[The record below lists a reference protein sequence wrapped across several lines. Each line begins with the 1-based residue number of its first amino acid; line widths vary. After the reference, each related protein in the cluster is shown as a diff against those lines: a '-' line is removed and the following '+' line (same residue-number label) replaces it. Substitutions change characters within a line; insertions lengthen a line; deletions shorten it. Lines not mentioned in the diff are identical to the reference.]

1 MLIWQTLR
9 GFFLGS
15 RIKLLVSCQQ
25 MSFCC
30 SWESS
35 LRKSDGTKS
44 SEPIPLPHFD
54 FRPSTASSSRGRK
67 PSGPSSRGRKPSGPS
82 SRGRKPSG
90 PSSRDRKPS
99 GPSSRKS
106 SKKKREK
113 EKRRKERQK
122 QEIAKKKKENEQE
135 LTRYDMRNLRK
146 RQIFDTEMRVP

>member
-67 PSGPSSRGRKPSGPS
+67 PSGPSSRGRKPFRPLFTRPETVRPLFTRPETFRPLFTEIFKEEEGE
-82 SRGRKPSG
+82 GEEEE
-90 PSSRDRKPS
+90 
-99 GPSSRKS
+99 
-106 SKKKREK
+106 REAK
-113 EKRRKERQK
+113 AGDC
-122 QEIAKKKKENEQE
+122 QEEEGE
-135 LTRYDMRNLRK
+135 
-146 RQIFDTEMRVP
+146 